1 MALHLSGDKEA
12 DALISRNSLALLIG
26 MVLDQQITIEKAF
39 SSPSGT
45 PAPDGQRLNAR
56 TIADMDPEK
65 LAELF
70 KEFPALHRFP
80 GSMSA
85 RVQAVC
91 RTIVD
96 DYGGKAENIWSDAT
110 SGKEL
115 IKRLTALPGFGAQKA
130 AHLRRPLG
138 QAAWRPARR
147 LAGGHQAVRRAGLAP
162 FGGRHHSTETLLKVR
177 DQKRKMKAK
186 AKAKAASHRVTS
198 RANRGLP
205 PLPVHP

>member
-1 MALHLSGDKEA
+1 MAKVALHLSGDKDA

-39 SSPSGT
+39 SSP
-45 PAPDGQRLNAR
+45 AVLQRRMGSNLDAG

-80 GSMSA
+80 GSMAA

-96 DYGGKAENIWSDAT
+96 DYGGKAENIWSDVT

-130 AHLRRPLG
+130 RIFAALLAKQLG
-138 QAAWRPARR
+138 VQPDGWRVATK
-147 LAGGHQAVRRAGLAP
+147 P
-162 FGGRHHSTETLLKVR
+162 FGEPGSLLSVADITSAETLLKVR
-177 DQKRKMKAK
+177 DHKRKMKAK
-186 AKAKAASHRVTS
+186 AKAKATAT
-198 RANRGLP
+198 A
-205 PLPVHP
+205 

>member
-1 MALHLSGDKEA
+1 MAKVALHLSGDKDA

-39 SSPSGT
+39 SSP
-45 PAPDGQRLNAR
+45 AVLQRRMGSNLDAR

-96 DYGGKAENIWSDAT
+96 DYSGKAENIWSDAT

-130 AHLRRPLG
+130 RIFAALLAKQLG
-138 QAAWRPARR
+138 VQPDGWRAATK
-147 LAGGHQAVRRAGLAP
+147 P
-162 FGGRHHSTETLLKVR
+162 FGEPGSLLSVADITSAETLLKVR
-177 DQKRKMKAK
+177 DQKRKMKAR
-186 AKAKAASHRVTS
+186 AKAKAQAT
-198 RANRGLP
+198 A
-205 PLPVHP
+205 